1 MNESRND
8 LYCEEISH
16 NSKSWQDLSS
26 EEKERKGRED
36 EKFLISLI
44 KGQDSAGLRVLIGKY
59 HEKLFAV
66 ANRICNNP
74 ADSEEVLQDVYMI
87 AMKKID
93 KFQERSTLSTWLY
106 RITVNAALMKLRS
119 QRFSKFTVNFENLAS
134 VQTDDDNM
142 FRFDED
148 ARLPD
153 DTLLTRELYDQIQ
166 DSVETLP
173 EIYQNVFFL
182 RDIQG
187 FSIKETSEMLE
198 TTPAA
203 IKSRLHR
210 SRFFLQERLKPYI
223 SEN

>member
-1 MNESRND
+1 MNESRD
-8 LYCEEISH
+8 ELYREQVSGNNEVYV
-16 NSKSWQDLSS
+16 QLSS
-26 EEKERKGRED
+26 EEKERKGLED

-44 KGQDSAGLRVLIGKY
+44 KNQDSAGLGVLIRKY

-87 AMKKID
+87 AMNKID

-119 QRFSKFTVNFENLAS
+119 QRFSKQTINYDNLAS
-134 VQTDDDNM
+134 IQNDEDGVL
-142 FRFDED
+142 RFDEE
-148 ARLPD
+148 ARAPD
-153 DTLLTRELYDQIQ
+153 DTLLTHELYDQIQ

-173 EIYQNVFFL
+173 EIYNVFFL

-210 SRFFLQERLKPYI
+210 SRFFLQERLKPYL

>member
-1 MNESRND
+1 MR
-8 LYCEEISH
+8 L
-16 NSKSWQDLSS
+16 LV
-26 EEKERKGRED
+26 R
-36 EKFLISLI
+36 
-44 KGQDSAGLRVLIGKY
+44 KY

-87 AMKKID
+87 AMNKID

-119 QRFSKFTVNFENLAS
+119 QRFSKYTVNLDNLAS
-134 VQTDDDNM
+134 VQNDEDGF
-142 FRFDED
+142 FRFDEE
-148 ARLPD
+148 ARSPD
-153 DTLLTRELYDQIQ
+153 DTLLTHELYDQIQ

-210 SRFFLQERLKPYI
+210 SRFFLQERLKPYL